1 MTNSFGPRGRSRRSD
16 EEIIPW
22 LEKWKAAHEARKRQ
36 MQNSLA
42 IRLRRRVTIQST
54 QGASRNMSVRGA
66 GRQSV
71 EKTEE
76 LSTREWI
83 STLAFYALRINFSDI
98 EMTKTMKDGKKT
110 MSVASFSAAC

>member
-22 LEKWKAAHEARKRQ
+22 VEKWKAAPEARKRQ

-54 QGASRNMSVRGA
+54 QGASRNLSVRGA

-76 LSTREWI
+76 LIDARVDMNTGDLHNWS
-83 STLAFYALRINFSDI
+83 AVI
-98 EMTKTMKDGKKT
+98 ET
-110 MSVASFSAAC
+110 